1 MKPHFQFSMNR
12 VNVNV
17 DRMNVAASAK
27 NQVIAALVEII
38 ICITIVRVIEGVIK
52 HVKLM
57 NI

>member
-1 MKPHFQFSMNR
+1 MKPRFQFSMNR

>member
-38 ICITIVRVIEGVIK
+38 ICTTIVRVIEGVIK